1 MQDEPAAPWYKI
13 RPVIYKSCIYVIL
26 WLAASSLSLNYYA
39 DYARKDKHASG
50 DLLAAAK
57 TMFCGLKFDKL
68 GEGWNALWDD
78 KSGTHDEEK
87 ESPDPTLATIQKA
100 IEQVGKD
107 VRERTHPPQDLP
119 NSLLKILVVIF
130 ISWLWFYTFLLKNE
144 LKRAYRRWQ
153 RKHRPFNLAAYRK
166 DEANG
171 PIELFGRIKPAL
183 LPKPRWREYPI
194 ANSVPGILAWI
205 LGIWSLLPAL
215 VFAVAMHAA
224 YEPAVFV
231 MALAAIFVAA
241 EHYSGLTETEHEI
254 KARTDDL
261 KRTMGIVLDADGL
274 NEWRTEVYDLYAKA
288 RSRVDAVIR
297 FFDIDPEWWKCA
309 GPGDPWDQYRERCKL
324 SSGRGTLLSVLI
336 RSKARVR
343 FVSDQPLEKLVRLD
357 QASSSERKEFFRA
370 LLGLCWNLVV
380 FDMAYHARIHQYL
393 DRRISRLR
401 IKISRA
407 PAWMHVVDETVYQV
421 IERGEENA
429 TVRQLTHSMTDTRER
444 KALSGWA
451 KSNVRRFA
459 QRGGRAEEYV
469 FSALRFAALQVG
481 CSEDQHLPLE
491 DLLDAL
497 GMQDYL
503 KEPKGDF
510 LIAPQNNI
518 DQRMNRSVLLSEETA
533 KALCMTVF
541 DKLLRCRLAKQ
552 NCFVEQWADP
562 PDLKLQFLLS
572 ELI

>member
-119 NSLLKILVVIF
+119 NSLLKILVVIV

-153 RKHRPFNLAAYRK
+153 QARPPFDLAAYRK
-166 DEANG
+166 QEG
-171 PIELFGRIKPAL
+171 RRPIALFGLVAPGL
-183 LPKPRWREYPI
+183 LPRRLWRERPVADLVRGSI
-194 ANSVPGILAWI
+194 AWV

-241 EHYSGLTETEHEI
+241 EHYSGLTKAEHEI
-254 KARTDDL
+254 KASTDDL

-274 NEWRTEVYDLYAKA
+274 NEWRTEVYDLYGEAKG
-288 RSRVDAVIR
+288 RIDAVIR
-297 FFDIDPEWWKCA
+297 IFDIDPEWWKCA

-324 SSGRGTLLSVLI
+324 SSGAGTLLSVLI
-336 RSKARVR
+336 KSEARVR
-343 FVSDQPLEKLVRLD
+343 FVSDQPLEKLVRLRG
-357 QASSSERKEFFRA
+357 AAPSERKEFFRA
-370 LLGLCWNLVV
+370 LLGLSWNLVV
-380 FDMAYHARIHQYL
+380 FDMAYQARVRKHV
-393 DRRISRLR
+393 DRKVSRLR

-421 IERGEENA
+421 IERGSENA
-429 TVRQLTHSMTDTRER
+429 TVRQLTHSMTDARER
-444 KALSGWA
+444 QALSGWA

-469 FSALRFAALQVG
+469 FAALRFAAIRAQS
-481 CSEDQHLPLE
+481 SEGQHLPLKQ
-491 DLLDAL
+491 LLDEL
-497 GMQDYL
+497 GMEDYL

-510 LIAPQNNI
+510 LIAPRNVI
-518 DQRMNRSVLLSEETA
+518 DQRMNRSVLLSETTA
-533 KALCMTVF
+533 QSLCMAVF
-541 DKLLRCRLAKQ
+541 DELLRCRLGKN
-552 NCFVEQWADP
+552 NCFVQGWADP